1 MGVQAQAAMSHAHP
15 RRRSR
20 GRRALE
26 GRRVQRNVQAAGA
39 PGGHEALQV
48 PAVQVRVVQ
57 QEEACDAARRRLG
70 GAHAAGGPG
79 ALARLYGRKRGATGA
94 QWYEPGRD

>member
-1 MGVQAQAAMSHAHP
+1 
-15 RRRSR
+15 
-20 GRRALE
+20 
-26 GRRVQRNVQAAGA
+26 
-39 PGGHEALQV
+39 
-48 PAVQVRVVQ
+48 VQ